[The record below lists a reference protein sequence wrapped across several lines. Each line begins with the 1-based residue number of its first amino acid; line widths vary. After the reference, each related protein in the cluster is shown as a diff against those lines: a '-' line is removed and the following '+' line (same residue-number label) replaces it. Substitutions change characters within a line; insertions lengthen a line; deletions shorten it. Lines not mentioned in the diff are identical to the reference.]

1 GSNVGGDY
9 NYATAQ
15 IKTVD
20 GVRLDL
26 ENMKANTVEVLPGKH
41 RFGVG
46 IYTPNQSRTTTI
58 EFNVEPGK
66 VYEVRFSVDEP
77 SLDQRKLQL
86 KEAHLFETTA
96 GERLM
101 TLDSW
106 EPIQNA
112 VWKLPPIIINR

>member
-1 GSNVGGDY
+1 MNSPIRLSILLLSLACLLTTGCGSPYNVVYTGGRRGLPEVGLVRGSNVGGDY

-46 IYTPNQSRTTTI
+46 IYTP
-58 EFNVEPGK
+58 
-66 VYEVRFSVDEP
+66 
-77 SLDQRKLQL
+77 
-86 KEAHLFETTA
+86 
-96 GERLM
+96 
-101 TLDSW
+101 
-106 EPIQNA
+106 
-112 VWKLPPIIINR
+112 